1 MTKRGL
7 SERMQLALNAQIKA
21 EFDSAY
27 LYLALAAEME
37 SRNLKG
43 FAHWLRRQWEEEL
56 IHGLKLYDFLLQRDA
71 NVDLHALD
79 KPKVDSTQSALEIFT
94 NVLEHEQ
101 YITAR
106 IHELYALSLE
116 EKDYA
121 SQTLLQWF
129 VDEQVEEEDSAREI
143 TENLRLVGGEG
154 AALFLLD
161 RELSQRPEFSA
172 EDE

>member
-1 MTKRGL
+1 MFERGL
-7 SERMQLALNAQIKA
+7 SDRMQLALNAQIKA
-21 EFDSAY
+21 EFESAY

-43 FAHWLRRQWEEEL
+43 FANWLRRQWEEEL

-71 NVDLHALD
+71 EVDLHALD
-79 KPKVDSTQSALEIFT
+79 KPEVDSAQSTLEVFT
-94 NVLEHEQ
+94 HVLQHEQ

-121 SQTLLQWF
+121 SRTLLQWF

-143 TENLRLVGGEG
+143 MENLRLVGEEG

-161 RELSQRPEFSA
+161 RELSQRPAVDA

>member
-1 MTKRGL
+1 MFERGL
-7 SERMQLALNAQIKA
+7 SDRMQLALNAQIKA
-21 EFDSAY
+21 EFESAY

-43 FAHWLRRQWEEEL
+43 FANWLRRQWEEEL

-71 NVDLHALD
+71 EVDLHALD
-79 KPKVDSTQSALEIFT
+79 KPEVDSAQSTLEIFT
-94 NVLEHEQ
+94 HVLQHEQ

-121 SQTLLQWF
+121 SRTLLQWF

-143 TENLRLVGGEG
+143 MENLRLVGEEG

-161 RELSQRPEFSA
+161 RELSQRPEIST